1 MSDTVA
7 RHDSDK
13 RVIRTKKAIKAA
25 LFKIME
31 EKDISSITISELT
44 EKANINRRT
53 FYTHYRSIT
62 DILDEIEGDLVQ
74 ALTELMRN
82 FDVKEYRTSA
92 YNLFMG
98 LNDLI
103 SGEFDYYFQLV
114 RVDMRG
120 MLISRLKH
128 VIKETTDKLLAQ
140 ICRRTDDISMISS
153 FIVGGFFN
161 SYLEWLNLPDRLTAE
176 QAAELASS
184 MVAFC
189 VERISRKD

>member
-74 ALTELMRN
+74 ALTELMRS

-161 SYLEWLNLPDRLTAE
+161 SYLEWHNHPERLTAE

>member
-161 SYLEWLNLPDRLTAE
+161 SYLEWHNHPDRLTAE

-189 VERISRKD
+189 VERISKKD